1 MSVGAFD
8 HAGHAR
14 SGLVSVIIKRCM
26 RSSRAG
32 IMTSNLGVT

>member
-1 MSVGAFD
+1 MSVGIFD

-32 IMTSNLGVT
+32 SMTSNFGVA